1 MKKRFGLFVFALLAL
16 FASVLTACGSSSTE
30 AEDEIS
36 DECTV
41 DPGSLNCVD
50 TDNSSEE
57 DPSSVE

>member
-1 MKKRFGLFVFALLAL
+1 L